1 MTAPEQPPRIASV
14 RLGLASARRSTST
27 TPPPPVL
34 AVVTLGWLEAAEQVP
49 TAGSTAQDL
58 QILLSVAGR
67 KARPLL
73 VVEGPGCW
81 GGWRLPGRVRA

>member
-1 MTAPEQPPRIASV
+1 VFDLNDP
-14 RLGLASARRSTST
+14 T
-27 TPPPPVL
+27 TPVL
-34 AVVTLGWLEAAEQVP
+34 AVVTLGWLKAAEQVP